1 MEYTHPTI
9 NFRNLNDGDSQRHLS
24 RMKETIESISKDII
38 DNINMI
44 LKEKHE
50 KIL

>member
-1 MEYTHPTI
+1 
-9 NFRNLNDGDSQRHLS
+9 
-24 RMKETIESISKDII
+24 MKETIESISKDII